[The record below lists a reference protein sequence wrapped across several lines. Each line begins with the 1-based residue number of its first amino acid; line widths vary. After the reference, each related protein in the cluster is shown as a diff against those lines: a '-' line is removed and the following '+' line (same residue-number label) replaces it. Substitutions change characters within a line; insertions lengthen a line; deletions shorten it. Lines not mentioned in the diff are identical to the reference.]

1 MILAFFFFKRALQV
15 VVDILELS
23 GIHVV
28 VKGNVVQVVQVVQ
41 VVLVVQ
47 VVPRAPCNIAL
58 DFPVQALVD
67 ILQPST
73 TCVVATYQ
81 SRRDLRTT
89 YEHVGICFSLARE
102 FCSHCNYRNAG
113 ILSRKRKANKIL
125 FCRL

>member
-1 MILAFFFFKRALQV
+1 MHFKYV

-28 VKGNVVQVVQVVQ
+28 VKGNVVQVVQVV
-41 VVLVVQ
+41 
-47 VVPRAPCNIAL
+47 PPAPCNIAL

-102 FCSHCNYRNAG
+102 FCSHCNYRHAG
-113 ILSRKRKANKIL
+113 ILSRKRKANKSL